1 VKVCIPA
8 TIYPLY
14 EGDFSGI
21 FVHGLAKSLVRRGVE
36 VHAVVPHA
44 AGAKREETM
53 NGVHIQRFRYAYP
66 ESFQTL
72 AYHPGIPENI
82 KKPFNKLEV
91 LPFIVSMARRMLQVV
106 KEARVDVLNPHWAL
120 PSALVA
126 AWTRRIHKRPVVTTL
141 YGVEMFLVA
150 GKYSVF
156 RPLLRSAIA
165 NSDRV
170 IAISDATAS
179 AARNVVGEKEVEVIP
194 DGVDTE
200 VFSPE
205 NSGDEIRRRHGLGGD
220 KVVLTCGRLVKRK
233 GFEYLLRAL
242 PAVMDRVP
250 EARVIVVGEG
260 PEETRL
266 RSLASSLGIADRVL
280 FPGVVSDTD
289 LPLYYAACDAFVLPS
304 IVDSRGDT
312 EGSGTTLVE
321 AMASGKPVVGSNVG
335 GIPYALRDGEVGF
348 LVQEKNPAQLADR
361 IVTLL
366 SDQTLSGKLGREG
379 RRVATQRFAWQSI
392 AERYLSVFESV
403 TEAKRRQQL

>member
-1 VKVCIPA
+1 MKVCIPA

-14 EGDFSGI
+14 EGDFSDI

-194 DGVDTE
+194 DGVDI
-200 VFSPE
+200 FRGI
-205 NSGDEIRRRHGLGGD
+205 NDI
-220 KVVLTCGRLVKRK
+220 
-233 GFEYLLRAL
+233 
-242 PAVMDRVP
+242 AVYV
-250 EARVIVVGEG
+250 AFFLAIVIVVIFF
-260 PEETRL
+260 TK
-266 RSLASSLGIADRVL
+266 V
-280 FPGVVSDTD
+280 
-289 LPLYYAACDAFVLPS
+289 
-304 IVDSRGDT
+304 
-312 EGSGTTLVE
+312 
-321 AMASGKPVVGSNVG
+321 K
-335 GIPYALRDGEVGF
+335 
-348 LVQEKNPAQLADR
+348 K
-361 IVTLL
+361 
-366 SDQTLSGKLGREG
+366 
-379 RRVATQRFAWQSI
+379 
-392 AERYLSVFESV
+392 
-403 TEAKRRQQL
+403 